1 VLQKFAVNVVP
12 NVIDFFKATVLVESM
27 SLAIHFKASDE
38 LNKSLSVIIAARVS
52 LTDAQ
57 AQPML
62 SFIKSHSAG
71 ACLGVPGGEKIVFFA
86 IDKAAVSRAHQL
98 FGGSRN

>member
-12 NVIDFFKATVLVESM
+12 NAIDFFKATVLVESM

-38 LNKSLSVIIAARVS
+38 LNKSLSVIIASRVG

-57 AQPML
+57 A
-62 SFIKSHSAG
+62 
-71 ACLGVPGGEKIVFFA
+71 
-86 IDKAAVSRAHQL
+86 
-98 FGGSRN
+98 